1 MKVRYLLI
9 TLAATVLFAL
19 PASAA
24 DQAVPTPAPAVAQ
37 SQAPEAVPADAEK
50 QGAAVKTE
58 PDNPIVARVNGVDI
72 TRKAFDRELMTVEQ
86 RFKGMGRRLDPGK
99 LDQLK
104 ADVLEDLINR
114 EVLYQ
119 DAVKAG
125 ISVGPETVDAQ
136 IASIRQQFPDEKA
149 FEAMMAQMGL
159 TVDQLK
165 SEIEKGLTIQQFIE
179 TKFVDSA
186 TISPEEIK
194 AYYDANPQTFQQ
206 PERIQARHILIKVDA
221 NAGADKRAEA
231 LKKEAE
237 AAELDKAGK
246 TDEAA
251 ALKKDADNLKA
262 QADQAQVAEKS
273 RAKKEIQAAQARLA
287 KDESFEDVA
296 KAVSECPSGKN
307 GGDLGYFGRGQMV
320 KPFEDAAFA
329 LSPGDVSDVVESRF
343 GYHLIKLE
351 DKKSADTAPLAEV
364 SPKIEEYLIQN
375 TVREAVGKY
384 LEQQKADSQI
394 ERMLG

>member
-37 SQAPEAVPADAEK
+37 SQAPEAVPADAEN
-50 QGAAVKTE
+50 QGAVAETKPEST
-58 PDNPIVARVNGVDI
+58 IVAKVNGVDI
-72 TRKAFDRELMTVEQ
+72 TRQAFDRELMTVEQ